1 MFYGGVVCA
10 SQYGAL
16 GGNMVAGETYILL
29 ITLYD
34 DWGEVI
40 SNPDVVSAACPLL
53 SLDRFSVCLS
63 VLFTPLSLSLL
74 SSLFLCPHALANIH
88 DIANEDRVVSPER
101 GGCVR
106 APRRWYSEVV

>member
-63 VLFTPLSLSLL
+63 VLFTPLSSL
-74 SSLFLCPHALANIH
+74 SSRLFFSVPMRSQTSTPSPTRIGLCHQSVAA
-88 DIANEDRVVSPER
+88 V
-101 GGCVR
+101 
-106 APRRWYSEVV
+106 